1 LEETAAQGVG
11 TRRWERR
18 RPPGAAG
25 RDLAGQAVL
34 GKDGSTA
41 GKKNGLRARVKKK
54 EQRSFSR
61 AAPWIQRPDGEQ
73 SRTVE
78 KERNSSACREEFG
91 WAHARLTESSQG
103 HGDGSSRWARH
114 REDEQGWSSA

>member
-54 EQRSFSR
+54 RAEELQQSR
-61 AAPWIQRPDGEQ
+61 AMDTETRRRAEPHGGEG
-73 SRTVE
+73 
-78 KERNSSACREEFG
+78 KKFERVQGGVRLGTRSADREQPG
-91 WAHARLTESSQG
+91 AR
-103 HGDGSSRWARH
+103 RWELSLGAT
-114 REDEQGWSSA
+114 